1 MKKRSECDCECH
13 TNPVAVIHAFPC
25 CEPVA
30 PDVLGAALLWL
41 RNHYELAK
49 TEDAKVKALV
59 LDRVDRII
67 ADCDVKIAHHE
78 MMRIAYPIKTK
89 AKEAK

>member
-1 MKKRSECDCECH
+1 MKKRSECDCGCH
-13 TNPVAVIHAFPC
+13 TNPAVIHAFPC
-25 CEPVA
+25 CEPVV
-30 PDVLGAALLWL
+30 PEVLGAALLWL

-59 LDRVDRII
+59 LDRVNRII
-67 ADCDVKIAHHE
+67 ADCDIQVAHQG
-78 MMRIAYPIKTK
+78 MLRDAYPVK